1 MKLSNKVIFAI
12 VSALAMTMLTGCYEN
27 CKIAKP
33 FNTRDLS
40 NWSLVGDPAK
50 SKWTVGTPEMIK
62 ENNKMLAAKPG
73 TGAMVNLA
81 AEHGDS
87 VDIYSNEKYGDSHIE
102 LELMVPKGS
111 NSGIYVMGEYEI
123 QVLDSFGVTEMKA
136 SDMGAIYGAAVP
148 KLNASKAPG
157 TWQKYVIDWQ
167 APKFDAEG
175 KKTANAKFIK
185 IELNGRILHE
195 NLEMPAPTP
204 GGLTRKEAPTGP
216 IMFQGNH
223 GPVAYKNITVCP
235 LNCDK
240 KANCPKKACP
250 KKAKPACD
258 KAKAACPKKAAACE
272 KAKADC
278 EKAKPACEIKTPCP
292 EKPKASCEIKPP
304 CDKAEASDPAT
315 EK

>member
-1 MKLSNKVIFAI
+1 MLLKFLDYHFERKSMKLSNKVILAI
-12 VSALAMTMLTGCYEN
+12 VSALAVTMLTGCCEN
-27 CKIAKP
+27 CKTVKKP
-33 FNTRDLS
+33 FNNKDLS
-40 NWSLVGDPAK
+40 NWSLVGDAAK

-73 TGAMVNLA
+73 TDAMINLA
-81 AEHGDS
+81 SEHGDS
-87 VDIYSNEKYGDSHIE
+87 VNIYSNEKYGDSRIE

-123 QVLDSFGVTEMKA
+123 QVLDSFGVKEMKA

-157 TWQKYVIDWQ
+157 IWQKYVIDWQ

-185 IELNGRILHE
+185 IELNGQILHE

-204 GGLTRKEAPTGP
+204 GGLTGKEAPTGP
-216 IMFQGNH
+216 IMFQGDH
-223 GPVAYKNITVCP
+223 GPVAYKNITICP
-235 LNCDK
+235 L
-240 KANCPKKACP
+240 NCPKKACC
-250 KKAKPACD
+250 KKAKATCD
-258 KAKAACPKKAAACE
+258 KT
-272 KAKADC
+272 
-278 EKAKPACEIKTPCP
+278 KPACEAKTACP
-292 EKPKASCEIKPP
+292 AKPTC
-304 CDKAEASDPAT
+304 PAT